1 MCGRVY
7 AVLTFLWDESR
18 ASAAILVGALNTYDA
33 GNTLNRYYLG
43 SYRA

>member
-1 MCGRVY
+1 
-7 AVLTFLWDESR
+7 VLTFLRDKSR
-18 ASAAILVGALNTYDA
+18 APAPILVGALNTYDA